1 VVHLDNE
8 MTMDPTSDEL
18 EEWNALSER
27 QQEMAEDYAESVMKF
42 GMFKQDASADGAHY
56 FAKNPF
62 ASEGI
67 KCGNCIF
74 FNEET
79 SQCVLVE
86 GNISDEGV
94 CKLWIIPED
103 EFSETPEQETVEE
116 EPVAKSLWAGSFD
129 PRNFAK

>member
-1 VVHLDNE
+1 
-8 MTMDPTSDEL
+8 MITDPTNEEL

-27 QQEMAEDYAESVMKF
+27 QQDLAEDYAESVMKY
-42 GMFKQDASADGAHY
+42 GMFKQDASANGAHY

-62 ASEGI
+62 AAEGI

-79 SQCVLVE
+79 SQCVIVE
-86 GNISDEGV
+86 GTIADEGV

-103 EFSETPEQETVEE
+103 EFSETTEQEAAEEQVE
-116 EPVAKSLWAGSFD
+116 KSLWAGSFD